1 MCYTDPEECVLDEGI
16 IPSWYQHKLRSE
28 LHSAAKAANRKLNEV
43 FGIYHNEVLYV
54 QLSIAPN
61 ELDQVKD
68 KETYLSRTSDQI
80 HNWTNLTI
88 ENLFDPMPGSDESP
102 RSIILIAGPGMG
114 KTTATQARASNWGI
128 SERNLSTQSIYRF
141 ECRTFRTLVKDKTEI
156 SLEQLLLDK
165 HNPQVASSEER
176 AKIMAALDSSHTEIL
191 MDGLDELDDLEE
203 MFVDGDYISDV
214 RARTTIPNLLR
225 NLMNGNLLPSARFLF
240 STRPNSKI
248 NLRDFDRVVLG
259 LGFTNDSIKRC
270 IEILCQHHQSKIEQV
285 LAHLEKTNLKVHCH
299 VPLTCVL
306 ITMVLLNDIE
316 NNTLEKNESSLNTFT
331 HLYIRVIK
339 QLLWKAKGEERLT
352 EYNPKTKHLD
362 GLKRLANLA
371 AEGMLDE
378 HRRIIFDNQHFID
391 KHITD
396 SDIGIGLVEV
406 VTEQGT
412 FLTKGSGTNTTGS
425 FLHLSLQEFMTAVHL
440 IRTWRQK
447 DLEFIQANVKSGR
460 FDMVLQFTAGLLGD
474 REFGHSF
481 LATVD
486 SSLTP
491 SVLEKRIGEA
501 STPSF
506 LHVFAAMFTKESTAT
521 LLRLLTTMFGGAS
534 KSSQLQQ
541 LLCLSE
547 GKLGPLLKDGQPKT
561 TLDLSN
567 LVGGLLPYQI
577 VAVGYHMTEVTKLTC
592 LKYVLHCVYTF
603 ILGLFQWRTCYK
615 IVRAKF
621 IIIQIHLYRNMLII
635 SA

>member
-1 MCYTDPEECVLDEGI
+1 MDDGI
-16 IPSWYQHKLRSE
+16 IPPWYQKNLRSE
-28 LHSAAKAANRKLNEV
+28 LHRAAKAANRKLNEV
-43 FGIYHNEVLYV
+43 FGISHNEVLYV

-88 ENLFDPMPGSDESP
+88 ENLFDPIPGSDESP
-102 RSIILIAGPGMG
+102 RSIILLSGPGMG

-128 SERNLSTQSIYRF
+128 SERNLSTQSVYKF
-141 ECRTFRTLVKDKTEI
+141 ECRTFRKLVKDKTEI

-165 HNPQVASSEER
+165 HNPQVASPEER
-176 AKIMAALDSSHTEIL
+176 AKILAALDSPHTEIII
-191 MDGLDELDDLEE
+191 DGLDELDDLEE
-203 MFVDGDYISDV
+203 MFIDGDYISDV
-214 RARTTIPNLLR
+214 RASTTIPNLLR

-259 LGFTNDSIKRC
+259 LGFTNDTIQKC
-270 IEILCQHHQSKIEQV
+270 IEILCRHDQAKIEQI
-285 LAHLEKTNLKVHCH
+285 LGHLEKTNLKVHCY

-306 ITMVLLNDIE
+306 TTMVLLNDIE
-316 NNTLEKNESSLNTFT
+316 NNTLDKNKSSLNTFT

-352 EYNPKTKHLD
+352 AYTPRAAHLD

-371 AEGMLDE
+371 AEGMLAE
-378 HRRIIFDNQHFID
+378 HRRIIFDNQDFKD
-391 KHITD
+391 KNITD
-396 SDIGIGLVEV
+396 SDISIGLLDV
-406 VTEQGT
+406 VTEQET
-412 FLTKGSGTNTTGS
+412 FLSEGSSANTTGS

-440 IRTWRQK
+440 IRTWREE
-447 DLEFIQANVKSGR
+447 DLGFIQENVNSGR

-491 SVLEKRIGEA
+491 SVLDQRTGDQSSSFFWYMFTFMFPPQ

-506 LHVFAAMFTKESTAT
+506 LQ
-521 LLRLLTTMFGGAS
+521 LLTTMFGGAELRSS
-534 KSSQLQQ
+534 KPSQLQQ

-547 GKLGPLLKDGQPKT
+547 GKLGPLLEEGLPKT

-567 LVGGLLPYQI
+567 LDGGLLPYQI
-577 VAVGYHMTEVTKLTC
+577 VAVGYHITEVTKLTY

-603 ILGLFQWRTCYK
+603 ILGLFQWRNCYK
-615 IVRAKF
+615 KRKV
-621 IIIQIHLYRNMLII
+621 LNII
-635 SA
+635 SIPLRII